1 MIRQWL
7 VTVAWKWCLQ
17 VTKQTCCRAHL
28 CLLMLMLHART
39 RCCRPCVWCLSLAGS
54 SCCCWLLAAD
64 HRTVRSLWPGQSAA
78 RWTETKITKP
88 KSPLPKIQPQ
98 LDPNSISGHKI
109 KAKWSTHVGDHF
121 PKINFKINRVDWE
134 KFQITRTRAKNRSRT
149 QNSPDLRSCED
160 SSDFLRWKCSTHVIE
175 QIKAR
180 KTRSNDSQTKK
191 SRTLELG
198 VGEEREEHKSQH
210 KQDHHEHK
218 WIKTPRG
225 HSTDRGCTSRIFVS
239 LTRVFS
245 GILKWG

>member
-7 VTVAWKWCLQ
+7 VTVAWKRCLQ
-17 VTKQTCCRAHL
+17 MTKQTCCRAHL
-28 CLLMLMLHART
+28 CLLFRYADAPRTHALLSALCVVLVSCWWPRVYLSPKSF
-39 RCCRPCVWCLSLAGS
+39 CRRHCWKQLLQLAS
-54 SCCCWLLAAD
+54 NPD

-109 KAKWSTHVGDHF
+109 KARWSTHVGDHF

-134 KFQITRTRAKNRSRT
+134 KFQITRTQAKNRSRT

-198 VGEEREEHKSQH
+198 VGEEREEHKSQ
-210 KQDHHEHK
+210 
-218 WIKTPRG
+218 
-225 HSTDRGCTSRIFVS
+225 
-239 LTRVFS
+239 
-245 GILKWG
+245 LK

>member
-1 MIRQWL
+1 MIRQRL
-7 VTVAWKWCLQ
+7 VSVAWKRCLQ

-39 RCCRPCVWCLSLAGS
+39 CCCRPCVWCLSLAGS
-54 SCCCWLLAAD
+54 SCCCWLP
-64 HRTVRSLWPGQSAA
+64 TTGQSGVCDPDSPRHAGQ
-78 RWTETKITKP
+78 RR
-88 KSPLPKIQPQ
+88 KSPNRNRLFQKSNH
-98 LDPNSISGHKI
+98 NSISGHKI
-109 KAKWSTHVGDHF
+109 KARWTTHVGDHF

-134 KFQITRTRAKNRSRT
+134 KFQITRTQAKNRSLT